1 LKAVLLLPVDAL
13 IGDLRAAL
21 RKHSCAVLEA
31 PPGAGKTTRV
41 PPALLAETAGE
52 VWVLEP
58 RRLAARLAARRVA
71 EELGERLGETVGYQV
86 RFEEVSGPR
95 TRLRFLTEG
104 VLTRRL
110 LSDPRLAAVGV
121 VVLDEFHERHLDGDL
136 ALALLLELQRTRRPD
151 LKLVV
156 MSATLDA
163 APIARHLADAPIL
176 RSEGKLHPITVEW
189 TPETGSALEDRVASG
204 VERLALRGL
213 TGDILVFL
221 PGAFEMRRAAR
232 ALEPIASKHN
242 LIVTQLHGDL
252 SPEEQDQALSR
263 AARPKVILSTNIAE
277 SSVTIEGVTAVVD
290 SGLARVAIDSP
301 WTGIPSLQVARVSQA
316 SATQRAGR
324 AGRTAPGRVIRLY
337 TQEEFGR
344 RPAQD
349 PPEIERRELTQL
361 LLDLHGCGISEASAL
376 PWLTAPPAPALSAAE
391 ELLAR
396 LGAVESGQLTK
407 LGKRMAQLPLHPRLA
422 RLVLEADE
430 RGAGEDG
437 ARAAAALSA
446 GERLEGPARHHVD
459 SDLFILLEQRWQPH
473 TSRIVEQIRRAGGI
487 RSRRG
492 GAETGLL
499 MAVVA
504 AFSDRL
510 GRKRANGEIL
520 LAGGGA
526 AQLADS
532 SGVRDAALVVALD
545 IEYRKDRGQPLI
557 RLASKVDP
565 NWLLDLFPDRL
576 DSRDGVEWNRAAER
590 VESVSALTFDGFV
603 IEESRSGAVDAE
615 QAARM
620 LAEKAVEA
628 GLAHFAGAE
637 EVETLFCRWRFAAA
651 HGGPPVPDEEAQRA
665 ALMAACYGSKSF
677 TELRSLLGDG
687 GLQRV
692 LLDGLPAAQRE
703 LAGRLA
709 PERIQLPSGKYAKV
723 TYVDGQPPSVASRLQ
738 DFFGMRETPRVAGGR
753 VNVVVHLLAPNY
765 RPVQMTQDL
774 AGFWERL
781 YPQVRKELSR
791 RYPRHSWPEN
801 PLA

>member
-1 LKAVLLLPVDAL
+1 MLALPVDAL
-13 IGDLRAAL
+13 LGELRASL
-21 RKHSCAVLEA
+21 RTCPCLVLEA

-41 PPALLAETAGE
+41 PPALLSETTGE

-71 EELGERLGETVGYQV
+71 EEMGERLGETVGYQV
-86 RFEEVSGPR
+86 RFDEVGGPK

-110 LSDPRLAAVGV
+110 LSDPQLQKVGV

-136 ALALLLELQRTRRPD
+136 ALALLLQLQRTRRPD

-163 APIARHLADAPIL
+163 APIAAHLGNAPIL
-176 RSEGKLHPITVEW
+176 RSEGKLHPLTVEW
-189 TPETGSALEDRVASG
+189 TPETGAALEERVALG
-204 VERLALRGL
+204 VERLARQGL
-213 TGDILVFL
+213 TGDVLVFL
-221 PGAFEMRRAAR
+221 PGSFEMRRASR
-232 ALEPIASKHN
+232 ALERAADAHN

-252 SPEEQDQALSR
+252 SPEEQDRALAPAS
-263 AARPKVILSTNIAE
+263 RPKVILSTNVAE

-290 SGLARVAIDSP
+290 SGLARVAVDSP
-301 WTGIPSLQVARVSQA
+301 WTGIPTLQVARVSQA

-337 TQEEFGR
+337 TQEEFVR
-344 RPAQD
+344 RPGQD

-361 LLDLHGCGISEASAL
+361 LLELHGCGIADATTL
-376 PWLTAPPAPALSAAE
+376 PWLTPPPAASLSAAE
-391 ELLAR
+391 GLLER
-396 LGAVESGQLTK
+396 LGAVEAGRLTTM
-407 LGKRMAQLPLHPRLA
+407 GRRMTQLPLHPRLA
-422 RLVLEADE
+422 RLVLEADA

-437 ARAAAALSA
+437 ARAAAVLSA
-446 GERLEGPARHHVD
+446 GERLEGKARHHVE
-459 SDLFILLEQRWQPH
+459 SDLFFLMEQRWQPH
-473 TSRIVEQIRRAGGI
+473 TSRMVEQIRRAA
-487 RSRRG
+487 RLNSRRSTD
-492 GAETGLL
+492 ETGLL

-510 GRKRANGEIL
+510 GRRKPNGEIL

-532 SGVRDAALVVALD
+532 SGVRDDSLLVALD
-545 IEYRKDRGQPLI
+545 IEYRKDKGQPLI

-576 DSRDGVEWNRAAER
+576 DSRDGVEWNRSAER

-603 IEESRSGAVDAE
+603 IEESRSGAVDME
-615 QAARM
+615 LAARL

-628 GLAHFAGAE
+628 GLALFAGE
-637 EVETLFCRWRFAAA
+637 EAVAGLFARWRFAAA
-651 HGGPPVPDEEAQRA
+651 HGAPPVPDEA
-665 ALMAACYGSKSF
+665 AERKALESACYGSKSF
-677 TELRSLLGDG
+677 AELRGLLGDG
-687 GLQRV
+687 GLERV
-692 LLDGLPAAQRE
+692 LLNDLPPGQRD
-703 LAGRLA
+703 LLNQMA
-709 PERIQLPSGKYAKV
+709 PEKIQLPNGRTAKV
-723 TYVDGQPPSVASRLQ
+723 QYVDGQPPAVASRLQ

-781 YPQVRKELSR
+781 YPQVRKELGR

-801 PLA
+801 PLLK

>member
-1 LKAVLLLPVDAL
+1 MLSLPVDAL
-13 IGDLRAAL
+13 LDDLRASL
-21 RKHSCAVLEA
+21 RKHSCVVLEA

-86 RFEEVSGPR
+86 RFDEVAGPR

-110 LSDPRLAAVGV
+110 LSDPLLAAVGV

-136 ALALLLELQRTRRPD
+136 ALALLLQLQRTQRPE
-151 LKLVV
+151 LKVVV

-163 APIARHLADAPIL
+163 APIARHLNNAPIL

-189 TPETGSALEDRVASG
+189 TPETGVTLEQRVANG
-204 VERLALRGL
+204 VERLARQSL

-232 ALEPIASKHN
+232 ALEPVAAAHR

-252 SPEEQDQALSR
+252 TPEEQDRAL
-263 AARPKVILSTNIAE
+263 ARVSQPKVILSTNVAE

-324 AGRTAPGRVIRLY
+324 AGRTAPGRVIRLF
-337 TQEEFGR
+337 TQEDFVR

-361 LLDLHGCGISEASAL
+361 LLDLHGCGIPDATAL
-376 PWLTAPPAPALSAAE
+376 PWLSPPPAPALNAAE

-396 LGAVESGQLTK
+396 LGAVESGRLTK
-407 LGKRMAQLPLHPRLA
+407 LGRRMAQLPLHPRLA

-437 ARAAAALSA
+437 ARAAAVLSA

-459 SDLFILLEQRWQPH
+459 SDLFFLLEQRWQPH
-473 TSRIVEQIRRAGGI
+473 TSRIVEQIRRAGRI
-487 RSRRG
+487 TSRR
-492 GAETGLL
+492 AAPETALL
-499 MAVVA
+499 IAVVA

-510 GRKRANGEIL
+510 GRRSANGEIL

-532 SGVRDAALVVALD
+532 SGVREAPLLVALD

-565 NWLLDLFPDRL
+565 NWLLDLFPERL
-576 DSRDGVEWNRAAER
+576 DSRDGVDWNRASER
-590 VESVSALTFDGFV
+590 VESSSALTFDGFV
-603 IEESRSGAVDAE
+603 IEESRSGTVDAE
-615 QAARM
+615 KAAQL

-628 GLAHFAGAE
+628 GLARFAGAE
-637 EVETLFCRWRFAAA
+637 ELENLFGRWRFAAA
-651 HGGPPVPDEEAQRA
+651 HGGPPVPDEEAQTK
-665 ALMAACYGSKSF
+665 ALKTACYGSKSF
-677 TELRSLLGDG
+677 AELRGILGDG
-687 GLQRV
+687 GFQRV
-692 LLDGLPAAQRE
+692 LLDGLPAAQRD
-703 LAGRLA
+703 LIGRLA
-709 PERIQLPSGKYAKV
+709 PEKIQLPGGRQAKV

-774 AGFWERL
+774 AGFWARL

-791 RYPRHSWPEN
+791 RYPRHAWPEN
-801 PLA
+801 PLG

>member
-1 LKAVLLLPVDAL
+1 M
-13 IGDLRAAL
+13 
-21 RKHSCAVLEA
+21 
-31 PPGAGKTTRV
+31 
-41 PPALLAETAGE
+41 
-52 VWVLEP
+52 LEP

-121 VVLDEFHERHLDGDL
+121 VILDEFHERHLDGDL
-136 ALALLLELQRTRRPD
+136 ALALLLDLQRSSRPD
-151 LKLVV
+151 LKLIV

-163 APIARHLADAPIL
+163 APIAAHLGGAPIL
-176 RSEGKLHPITVEW
+176 RSEGKLHPITIEW
-189 TPETGSALEDRVASG
+189 TPETGAVLEERVANG
-204 VERLALRGL
+204 VERLVRQGL

-221 PGAFEMRRAAR
+221 PGAFEMRRAGR
-232 ALEPIASKHN
+232 ALERVAAAHD
-242 LIVTQLHGDL
+242 LLVVQLHGDM
-252 SPEEQDQALSR
+252 SPEEQDRALAR
-263 AARPKVILSTNIAE
+263 AARTKVILSTNVAE

-337 TQEEFGR
+337 TQEEFVR
-344 RPAQD
+344 RPGQD
-349 PPEIERRELTQL
+349 PPEIARRELTQL
-361 LLDLHGCGISEASAL
+361 LLDLHGCGVRDAHALAWLTPPPEASLA
-376 PWLTAPPAPALSAAE
+376 AAE

-396 LGAVESGQLTK
+396 LGAVADGRLTP
-407 LGKRMAQLPLHPRLA
+407 LGKRMSQLPLHPRLA
-422 RLVLEADE
+422 RLVLEAE
-430 RGAGEDG
+430 ARGAGEDG
-437 ARAAAALSA
+437 ARAAAVLSA
-446 GERLEGPARHHVD
+446 GERLEGAPKHHAD
-459 SDLFILLEQRWQPH
+459 SDLFLLFEQRWLPH
-473 TSRIVEQIRRAGGI
+473 TTRMVEQIRRAA
-487 RSRRG
+487 RLSSRRLG
-492 GAETGLL
+492 QEEGLL
-499 MAVVA
+499 LAVTA

-510 GRKRANGEIL
+510 GRKKPNGEVL

-532 SGVRDAALVVALD
+532 SSVRDAALLVALD
-545 IEYRKDRGQPLI
+545 IEFRKDRGQPLI

-565 NWLLDLFPDRL
+565 NWLLDLFPERL

-603 IEESRSGAVDAE
+603 IEESRSGAVDME
-615 QAARM
+615 LAARL

-628 GLAHFAGAE
+628 GLGAFAGAE
-637 EVETLFCRWRFAAA
+637 EVEALFARWRFAAGY
-651 HGGPPVPDEEAQRA
+651 GGPAVPDEEAQRG
-665 ALMAACYGSKSF
+665 ALAAACYGCRSF
-677 TELRSLLGDG
+677 AELRGLLGDG
-687 GLQRV
+687 GLERALLEGV
-692 LLDGLPAAQRE
+692 PAGKRELLD
-703 LAGRLA
+703 RLA
-709 PERIQLPSGKYAKV
+709 PEKIRLPSGRFAKV
-723 TYVDGQPPSVASRLQ
+723 KYIDGQPPAVASRLQ
-738 DFFGMRETPRVAGGR
+738 DFFGMRETPKVAGGR
-753 VNVVVHLLAPNY
+753 VNVVVHLLAPNQ

-781 YPQVRKELSR
+781 YPQLRKELGR

>member
-1 LKAVLLLPVDAL
+1 VISLPVDAL
-13 IGDLRAAL
+13 LPALRASL
-21 RKHSCAVLEA
+21 RKHPCAVLEA

-41 PPALLAETAGE
+41 PPALLQETSHE

-71 EELGERLGETVGYQV
+71 EEMGERLGETVGYQV
-86 RFEEVSGPR
+86 RFEEVAGPD

-110 LSDPRLAAVGV
+110 LSDPRLRAVGI

-136 ALALLLELQRTRRPD
+136 ALALLLELQRTRRPE

-163 APIARHLADAPIL
+163 APIARHLGDAPIL
-176 RSEGKLHPITVEW
+176 RSEGKLHSITVEW
-189 TPETGSALEDRVASG
+189 TPETSAPLDERVAAG
-204 VERLALRGL
+204 VERLARQGL
-213 TGDILVFL
+213 TGDVLVFL
-221 PGAFEMRRAAR
+221 PGAFEMRRAQR
-232 ALEPIASKHN
+232 ALERVASAHN

-252 SPEEQDQALSR
+252 SPEEQDRALAPASR
-263 AARPKVILSTNIAE
+263 RKVILSTNVAE

-337 TQEEFGR
+337 TQEEFVR
-344 RPAQD
+344 RPGQD

-361 LLDLHGCGISEASAL
+361 LLDLHGCGIRTASAL
-376 PWLTAPPAPALSAAE
+376 PWLTPPPAAALKAAE
-391 ELLAR
+391 ELLER
-396 LGAVESGQLTK
+396 LGAVEAGQMTK

-422 RLVLEADE
+422 RLVLAADE

-437 ARAAAALSA
+437 ARAAAVLSS
-446 GERLEGPARHHVD
+446 GERLEGKPRHHVD
-459 SDLFILLEQRWQPH
+459 SDLFFLLEQRWQPH
-473 TSRIVEQIRRAGGI
+473 TTRIVEQIRRAGRI
-487 RSRRG
+487 ASRRG
-492 GAETGLL
+492 APETALL
-499 MAVVA
+499 MAVAA

-510 GRKRANGEIL
+510 GRKKPNGEIL

-532 SGVRDAALVVALD
+532 SGVRDAELLVALD
-545 IEYRKDRGQPLI
+545 IEYRSDRGQPLI

-565 NWLLDLFPDRL
+565 NWLLDLFPERL

-603 IEESRSGAVDAE
+603 IEESRSGTVDAE
-615 QAARM
+615 QAARL

-628 GLAHFAGAE
+628 GLAQFAGADE
-637 EVETLFCRWRFAAA
+637 LETLFGRWRFAAA
-651 HGGPPVPDEEAQRA
+651 HGGPPVPDEEAQRM
-665 ALMAACYGSKSF
+665 ALTSACYGSKSF
-677 TELRSLLGDG
+677 AELRGVLGDG
-687 GLQRV
+687 GLNRV

-703 LAGRLA
+703 LVGRLA
-709 PERIQLPSGKYAKV
+709 PERIQLPNGRQAKV

-753 VNVVVHLLAPNY
+753 INVVVQLLAPNY

>member
-1 LKAVLLLPVDAL
+1 MISLPVDAL
-13 IGDLRAAL
+13 LGDVCALLRG
-21 RKHSCAVLEA
+21 HSCLVLEA

-41 PPALLAETAGE
+41 PPALLKVTTGE

-71 EELGERLGETVGYQV
+71 EELGERLGETVGYHV
-86 RFEEVSGPR
+86 RFEEVSGPK

-110 LSDPRLAAVGV
+110 LSDPRLASVGV

-136 ALALLLELQRTRRPD
+136 ALALLLELQRTRRPE

-163 APIARHLADAPIL
+163 APIARHLGDAPIL

-189 TPETGSALEDRVASG
+189 TPETGAALEERVANG
-204 VERLALRGL
+204 VERLARRGL
-213 TGDILVFL
+213 TGDVLVFL

-232 ALEPIASKHN
+232 SLEPVAAAHN

-252 SPEEQDQALSR
+252 SPEEQDRALAS
-263 AARPKVILSTNIAE
+263 ASRPKVILSTNIAE

-301 WTGIPSLQVARVSQA
+301 WTGIPSLQVARISQA
-316 SATQRAGR
+316 SAAQRAGR
-324 AGRTAPGRVIRLY
+324 AGRTAPGYVIRLF

-349 PPEIERRELTQL
+349 SPEIERRELTQL
-361 LLDLHGCGISEASAL
+361 LLDLHGCGIPDAMAL
-376 PWLTAPPAPALSAAE
+376 PWLTPPPAPALNAAE

-396 LGAVESGQLTK
+396 LGAVESGRLTK

-422 RLVLEADE
+422 RLVLEAGE
-430 RGAGEDG
+430 RGAGEEG
-437 ARAAAALSA
+437 VRAAAALSA
-446 GERLEGPARHHVD
+446 GERLEGAARHNVD
-459 SDLFILLEQRWQPH
+459 SDLFFLLEQRGQPH
-473 TSRIVEQIRRAGGI
+473 TSRIAEQIRRAGGI
-487 RSRRG
+487 RSRG
-492 GAETGLL
+492 GGVETGLL
-499 MAVVA
+499 IAVVS

-520 LAGGGA
+520 LSGGGA

-532 SGVRDAALVVALD
+532 SGVRDAPLLVALD

-576 DSRDGVEWNRAAER
+576 DSRDGVEWNRLSER

-603 IEESRSGAVDAE
+603 IEESRSGTVDAGA
-615 QAARM
+615 AARL

-628 GLAHFAGAE
+628 GLAQFAGPE
-637 EVETLFCRWRFAAA
+637 ELDRLFGRWRFAAA
-651 HGGPPVPDEEAQRA
+651 HGGPPAPDEEAQRT
-665 ALMAACYGSKSF
+665 ALTSACFGSKSF
-677 TELRSLLGDG
+677 AELRVLLGDG

-692 LLDGLPAAQRE
+692 LLDGLPPAQRE
-703 LAGRLA
+703 LVGRLA
-709 PERIQLPSGKYAKV
+709 PERIQLPGGKQAKV
-723 TYVDGQPPSVASRLQ
+723 TYLDGQPPSVASRLQ

-801 PLA
+801 PLG